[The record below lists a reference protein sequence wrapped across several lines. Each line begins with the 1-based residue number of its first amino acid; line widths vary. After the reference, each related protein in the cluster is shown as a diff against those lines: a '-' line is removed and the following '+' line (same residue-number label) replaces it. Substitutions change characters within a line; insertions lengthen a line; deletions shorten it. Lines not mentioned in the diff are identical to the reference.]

1 MPLSVFSR
9 SAAKH
14 LYGYLSDAPGFIN
27 SIEDIL
33 AGISYPELYHNR
45 IPSIKVEILYIR
57 SIWSYSAGSAA
68 SL

>member
-9 SAAKH
+9 SAAKL

-33 AGISYPELYHNR
+33 AGISY
-45 IPSIKVEILYIR
+45 
-57 SIWSYSAGSAA
+57 
-68 SL
+68 